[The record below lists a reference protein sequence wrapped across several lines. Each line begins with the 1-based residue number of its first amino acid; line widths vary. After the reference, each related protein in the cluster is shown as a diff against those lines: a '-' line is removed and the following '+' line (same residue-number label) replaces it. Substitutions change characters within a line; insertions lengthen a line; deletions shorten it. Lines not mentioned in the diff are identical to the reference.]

1 MSAFP
6 VRNSDRESI
15 SSENSSTSPSLT
27 PTFRNPS
34 RMAYV
39 DTPWIE
45 FMNASTPCR

>member
-1 MSAFP
+1 MSAFA
-6 VRNSDRESI
+6 VRNSDLESI
-15 SSENSSTSPSLT
+15 SSEKISTSPSVI
-27 PTFRNPS
+27 PASRNPS